1 MEGSKERRRIG
12 IINKFTTLEEKGHSL
27 SSLPF
32 SRVFAPNLHPFNNY
46 SLSTCYPLNTV
57 DPRDV
62 SEQAGILAAK
72 QLTYSAGKRKQTNK
86 KISKF

>member
-1 MEGSKERRRIG
+1 MDQSKERRRIG

-46 SLSTCYPLNTV
+46 SLSAYYILNTV
-57 DPRDV
+57 DTRDV

-72 QLTYSAGKRKQTNK
+72 QLIYHVGKMKQTNK